1 MPRKSSAAL
10 HVDPLLVAWE
20 GSQWKLALDA
30 HMDVLTKEAKKGVAL
45 SQLEGTAPTA
55 LVRAPP
61 FITAL
66 TRSRPSEDADGR
78 VTHPRRCTLGTPSQR
93 RYANGYIYQV
103 TVLLRRSVLN
113 LRRQGDRLMWN
124 YLINIANFL
133 FLGIFFLGL
142 RVSVRGRWTV
152 RHGPSEGADARLR
165 NPATGADARRRN
177 PATAGL
183 VVSSPTTSSQSW
195 SFSRATPPS
204 SFS

>member
-45 SQLEGTAPTA
+45 SQLEGTAPAA
-55 LVRAPP
+55 LVRAPV
-61 FITAL
+61 ITSL
-66 TRSRPSEDADGR
+66 TPSRPSEDADGR
-78 VTHPRRCTLGTPSQR
+78 VTHPRRRTLVTPSQR

-142 RVSVRGRWTV
+142 RVSVRDRWTV
-152 RHGPSEGADARLR
+152 RHGPSEGADAR
-165 NPATGADARRRN
+165 RRN
-177 PATAGL
+177 PATAGW